1 MMRILIDEKGKKFI
15 AGEGDLHTNFGYI
28 KKEDIDNSSDGQVLE
43 THMGHKFTILKPSIN
58 DYIDL
63 MERKCSIILPKDIG
77 LINAYTGLG
86 CGSKVVEAGTGSG
99 ATALYFANI
108 VGPTGEVF
116 SYEIRED
123 FTEIARNNIHKFG
136 FKNVSVK
143 NQDINKGIDENQ
155 VDMIFLDMPEPWNVV
170 EYAVNSL
177 KVGGYLAAY
186 NPYIEQMLTLNKVM
200 KKNSFSD
207 IRSFECIL
215 REIEIKVKGTRP
227 KTRMVGH
234 TGYLTFARRL

>member
-1 MMRILIDEKGKKFI
+1 MRILIDEKGKKFI
-15 AGEGDLHTNFGYI
+15 VGEDDLHTNWGYI

-43 THMGHKFTILKPSIN
+43 THMGHKFTVIKPSIT

-63 MERKCSIILPKDIG
+63 MERKCSIILPKDVG
-77 LINAYTGLG
+77 LITAYTGLG
-86 CGSKVVEAGTGSG
+86 CGSKVLEAGTGSG

-123 FTEIARNNIHKFG
+123 FTEIARKNIQTFG
-136 FKNVSVK
+136 LENIEVK
-143 NQDINKGIDENQ
+143 NQDIKMGIDESQ
-155 VDMIFLDMPEPWNVV
+155 VDMVFLDMPEPWAVV
-170 EYAVNSL
+170 EHALNSL

-186 NPYIEQMLTLNKVM
+186 NPYIEQVLTLNKVL

-215 REIEIKVKGTRP
+215 REMEIKVKGTRP